1 MLAFATDYAHREAE
15 LAKAAEELRADR
27 DRAIRQAHK
36 DDLPMSDIA
45 EILSLTHQR
54 VSQIVRS

>member
-1 MLAFATDYAHREAE
+1 LVAFATEHTRRETE
-15 LAKAAEELRADR
+15 LARAAEALRADR
-27 DRAIRQAHK
+27 DQAIRKAHK

-45 EILSLTHQR
+45 EILGLTHQR

>member
-1 MLAFATDYAHREAE
+1 LVAFATEHARREAE
-15 LAKAAEELRADR
+15 LAQAAEALRADR
-27 DRAIRQAHK
+27 DEAIRKAHK

-45 EILSLTHQR
+45 DILSLTHQR

>member
-1 MLAFATDYAHREAE
+1 MAFATEHARREAE
-15 LAKAAEELRADR
+15 LALAAEALRAER
-27 DRAIRQAHK
+27 DQAIRQAHK